1 MNRSLLGRAAVG
13 IGLLVAS
20 LSSAAPHAYAQGAV
34 RPVEAL
40 IVNPPGQ
47 PVPVTAPVPIA
58 VTAPAPLPVS
68 IVSNRQ
74 SFTFPPVA
82 GTLTTQGPNAPADPS
97 GTQYAITSVTVTNTS
112 TSPQTLTMRAVAGE
126 VAAGSGCRL
135 PFNVVQTAPGPVVV
149 VPATGTVH
157 LSFPEPFVTA
167 AVTGTAVCLAAHAD
181 PATINLTW
189 SAVGYRIV
197 P

>member
-13 IGLLVAS
+13 IGLLVVS
-20 LSSAAPHAYAQGAV
+20 LSAAASHAYAQGPL

-97 GTQYAITSVTVTNTS
+97 GTQYAITSVTVTNTAGVA
-112 TSPQTLTMRAVAGE
+112 QQLVMRAVAGE
-126 VAAGSGCRL
+126 VSSSGGCRL
-135 PFNVVQTAPGPVVV
+135 PFNVVQTAPGPLVV
-149 VPATGTVH
+149 VPANSTVH

-167 AVTGTAVCLAAHAD
+167 AVNGTAVCLAAHAD
-181 PATINLTW
+181 PAIINVTW
-189 SAVGYRIV
+189 SAVGYKIV